1 METGE
6 PPERS
11 EPPQKWPKRGDAS
24 TLAPV
29 STRIFAVRTGDAG
42 PEALSPTVEELPA
55 LLADPRVV
63 VWVDLDS
70 QGPESKRI
78 LEDVFEFHPLLVE
91 DAFAD
96 APTPKIEDF
105 GDYLYIIVHGLLD
118 AHPEDDGE
126 VHTADLDLFLG
137 ERYLITHYRR
147 PFAVVGEARE
157 AVRRDPALLARGPA
171 VVAHRIIDHLVD
183 EYLPLMKR
191 LDAEVDG
198 IEEAILTDSSPD
210 LLERI
215 FRMKHSLQRIRR
227 VGLHQKGLLERM
239 ARGDFALIP
248 GDVRPFFSDV
258 YDHMMRVTDL
268 NDVYRDLM
276 TSSLDAYLGM
286 QSHKLNE
293 VMRILTV
300 FSTIMLPL
308 TFITGLYGMNF
319 EFMPYLHFEYGFEL
333 AIGVM
338 VAIAVSMLIF
348 FKRKRWI

>member
-1 METGE
+1 
-6 PPERS
+6 
-11 EPPQKWPKRGDAS
+11 
-24 TLAPV
+24 V
-29 STRIFAVRTGDAG
+29 STRILAVRTGDDA
-42 PEALSPTVEELPA
+42 PQALSPTLAELPE
-55 LLADPRVV
+55 LLADPEVV

-70 QGPESKRI
+70 QGGESQRI
-78 LEDVFEFHPLLVE
+78 LEEVFDFHPLVVE

-96 APTPKIEDF
+96 ATTPKVEDF
-105 GDYLYIIVHGLLD
+105 GDYLYVIVHGLTD
-118 AHPEDDGE
+118 ADPEDDGE

-137 ERYLITHYRR
+137 ERYLITHYRL
-147 PFAVVGEARE
+147 PFAAVNLARR
-157 AVRRDPALLARGPA
+157 AVKRDPAILARGPA

-183 EYLPLMKR
+183 EFLPLMEK

-198 IEEAILTDSSPD
+198 IEEAILADSSPT

-227 VGLHQKGLLERM
+227 VGLHQKGLLHRM

-248 GDVRPFFSDV
+248 EDVRPFYSDV
-258 YDHMMRVTDL
+258 YDHMIRVTDL

-319 EFMPYLHFEYGFEL
+319 EFIPYLHFEYGFEL
-333 AIGVM
+333 AIGAM
-338 VAIAVSMLIF
+338 VTIAVAMLIF